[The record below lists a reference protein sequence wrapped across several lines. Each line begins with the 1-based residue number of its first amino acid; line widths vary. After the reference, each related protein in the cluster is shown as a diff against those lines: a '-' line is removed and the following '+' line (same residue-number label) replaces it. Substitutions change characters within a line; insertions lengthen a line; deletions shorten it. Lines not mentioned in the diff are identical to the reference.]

1 MAYMKDSTGR
11 RLDSFEA
18 LDLDIGRESF
28 SPVLAHKTLVAD
40 APAVSFN
47 NLPAGY
53 GELIIVGQVRATNA
67 STNTTLRM
75 TINNDML
82 ASNYVSQRLR
92 ATNTTVDAANIS
104 ASPYFQVA
112 DITGGTVADTAAAGT
127 IEIHLPNY
135 DGTVFEKE
143 FYCDYHYAFGTS
155 ASQYVGKYAG
165 RYIGGSQAIRQVTFT
180 AAAGDLKAGTTFTVY
195 GRNTG
200 APITT
205 SDPLSNLV
213 LEGDS
218 LTASAT
224 GGGTAYPI
232 HLSSKLE
239 TTLMTNKATASE
251 SLVDITAQAAD
262 MDLSYKAGFNSVLAV
277 WGGTNDLTLV
287 TDPDGP
293 TIYARYRD
301 YCLARKAVGWKILAF
316 TLTPRT
322 GLIASKQT
330 ALDYFN
336 TQVRANWATF
346 ADAIYDVAAV
356 ANFADPSNVTYYADG
371 LHQTDAGREIIAT
384 DVAVKLATLGVAT
397 V

>member
-11 RLDSFEA
+11 RLDSF
-18 LDLDIGRESF
+18 DGREEY
-28 SPVLAHKTLVAD
+28 SPVLASKTLSAD
-40 APAVSFN
+40 APAISFN
-47 NLPAGY
+47 NIPAGY

-67 STNTTLRM
+67 STNTQLRM
-75 TINNDML
+75 TINNDVL
-82 ASNYVSQRLR
+82 ASNYISQRLR
-92 ATNTTVDAANIS
+92 ATSTTVDSSSIS

-112 DITGGTVADTAAAGT
+112 DITGGTAVVTTAAGT
-127 IEIHLPNY
+127 VEIHLPNY
-135 DGTVFEKE
+135 DGTVFDKE
-143 FYCDYHYAFGTS
+143 FYCDYHYSFGS
-155 ASQYVGKYAG
+155 GASQYVGKYAG
-165 RYIGGSQAIRQVTFT
+165 RYQGAPQAIKQVTLQ

-200 APITT
+200 AAITT

-224 GGGTAYPI
+224 GGGTSYPL
-232 HLSSKLE
+232 HLAPKLE
-239 TTLMTNKATASE
+239 NTLMTNKATAGE

-301 YCLARKAVGWKILAF
+301 YCLARKATGWKVLAF
-316 TLTPRT
+316 TLTARA
-322 GLIASKQT
+322 GLTASKQT

-346 ADAIYDVAAV
+346 ADAIYDVAAK
-356 ANFADPSNVTYYADG
+356 AQFADPLNVTYFSDG
-371 LHQTDAGREIIAT
+371 LHMTDLGRELIAT
-384 DVAVKLATLGVAT
+384 DVAVKLGTLGVALA
-397 V
+397 